1 MYYDWHNEQLRGFM
15 GIVSSSTQSPLI
27 HYSQTSDERIL
38 RPAQLPKEIADNI
51 CRDLTTVEMKKTP
64 FEGVFAGVFF
74 GNPKGEG
81 LSGQIVYFPES
92 YIFPA
97 HEHPKEGFTTVLSG
111 VFRVFFGEGEDN
123 FVDLYEGDSVWV
135 PANVVHYTKALTDVT
150 IQVTGYGPSETHFV
164 EY

>member
-1 MYYDWHNEQLRGFM
+1 M
-15 GIVSSSTQSPLI
+15 GIVSSSIQGYPATN
-27 HYSQTSDERIL
+27 YSCTSDERIL
-38 RPAQLPKEIADNI
+38 SVQQLPKEIADNL

-81 LSGQIVYFPES
+81 LSGQIVYFPKD
-92 YIFPA
+92 YLFPA

-111 VFRVFFGEGEDN
+111 IFRVFFGEGEDN
-123 FVDLYEGDSVWV
+123 FIDLHEGESVWV
-135 PANVVHYTKALTDVT
+135 PADTVHYTIALTDVT

-164 EY
+164 EH